1 MAATGSNEDIP
12 AVEVTGP
19 ARINTLWGSMLRDN
33 AKMIIPDLDVLVDYP
48 IDYRFPAFGRDK
60 QGQLVGSG
68 FFPAEPVV
76 LHPVPKTPWSI
87 RAELFFP
94 ARDQKWYLFILREN
108 AKDFAARLLFQ
119 ASLRN
124 WHFFAQNPF
133 HSKSEIHESEIFK
146 SIAQKNWNQPVANFL
161 FSPIS
166 NFFWCSV
173 FLTKDK
179 TWRLLPFCFASSG
192 AATFSR
198 VEEHPWHDPQDQKVP
213 VKLSP
218 AELCC
223 THAKAH

>member
-1 MAATGSNEDIP
+1 MREVWSLWWIFFSRSNPPSRECTPTKTATTMAATGSNEDIP

-94 ARDQKWYLFILREN
+94 ARDQKWYWFILREN

-133 HSKSEIHESEIFK
+133 HSKSEIHE
-146 SIAQKNWNQPVANFL
+146 
-161 FSPIS
+161 
-166 NFFWCSV
+166 
-173 FLTKDK
+173 
-179 TWRLLPFCFASSG
+179 
-192 AATFSR
+192 
-198 VEEHPWHDPQDQKVP
+198 
-213 VKLSP
+213 
-218 AELCC
+218 
-223 THAKAH
+223 